1 MSVKNQQA
9 VIECIQS
16 ARQVLM
22 RLANARP
29 AAVNFIVGCCDGEN
43 WLGGCME
50 VTSSE
55 DVGVFGCG
63 TTISEG
69 IAAPIFIVHLPSAR

>member
-1 MSVKNQQA
+1 MSLRVHQA
-9 VIECIQS
+9 TNGYIQS

-22 RLANARP
+22 RLASARQ
-29 AAVNFIVGCCDGEN
+29 VTGNFILVCCDGEN

-55 DVGVFGCG
+55 DVEVFGCG

-69 IAAPIFIVHLPSAR
+69 IAAPIFIVPLPSAR